1 MVSDSCLLGAHPHGC
16 APSQYPV
23 LKVPAAARPR
33 GAARQG
39 DILPHPHGCAPSQY
53 PVLKVPAAARP
64 RGAARQGDILPDRG
78 RAGGG
83 DPGLHGMHTFE
94 GLCLFTTTIYC
105 VRITPID
112 NIRPVTVSK
121 FTLPHPT
128 NPKSQEQ
135 YSVRQIQLGG
145 PNARMTGQHEQELG
159 HMQDGSCRH
168 FDNRPANMHF

>member
-39 DILPHPHGCAPSQY
+39 DILP
-53 PVLKVPAAARP
+53 
-64 RGAARQGDILPDRG
+64 DRG
-78 RAGGG
+78 RAGGV

-94 GLCLFTTTIYC
+94 GLCLFTSTIYC

-128 NPKSQEQ
+128 NPKSQER

-145 PNARMTGQHEQELG
+145 PSARMTGQHEQELG
-159 HMQDGSCRH
+159 HIQDSRCRH
-168 FDNRPANMHF
+168 FDSRPANMQF